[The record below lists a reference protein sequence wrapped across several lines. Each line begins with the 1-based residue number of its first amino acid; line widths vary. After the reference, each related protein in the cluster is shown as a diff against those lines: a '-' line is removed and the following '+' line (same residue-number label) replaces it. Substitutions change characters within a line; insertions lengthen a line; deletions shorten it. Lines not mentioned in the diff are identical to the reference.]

1 MEYFDREMSML
12 KKKHMEILQVKSTV
26 NIKEVKTFIRK
37 RSSPEGSLRVRGVRE
52 PASERG
58 AGEGG

>member
-26 NIKEVKTFIRK
+26 NIKEVKTFLRK
-37 RSSPEGSLRVRGVRE
+37 RSSPEGSLRVV
-52 PASERG
+52 RG
-58 AGEGG
+58 AGTCE